1 MSTAPASPAAP
12 LTARTAIAAGVDL
25 PQLGLGVFQIPPD
38 QVQPIVEQALDVG
51 YRHVDTAAAYN
62 NESGVG
68 AALRASGLPREEVF
82 VTSKLRNG
90 EQGYDAALRAHAE
103 TLERLGVDHLDL
115 FLIHW
120 PNPGAGLWQ
129 ETWRAFERL
138 HSEGSVR
145 AIGVSNFLPE
155 HLRELTEVASTLPA
169 VNQIELHPTHSQS
182 DLVAHHRELGITV
195 ESYSPLGQG
204 ADLDLPEITRIA
216 EAHCATPA
224 QVVLRWHIQHG
235 FVVIP
240 KTTSRDR
247 LVENLDVDGFRLS
260 AEQMATIDALDR
272 GHRIGNDPATFSI
285 SQIR

>member
-1 MSTAPASPAAP
+1 MSPSPTAP
-12 LTARTAIAAGVDL
+12 LTASTRLAADVDA
-25 PQLGLGVFQIPPD
+25 PQLGLGVFQIVPD
-38 QVQPIVEQALDVG
+38 QVQGVVEQALEVG

-62 NESGVG
+62 NEAGVG
-68 AALRASGLPREEVF
+68 AALRAAGLPRDEVF

-90 EQGYDAALRAHAE
+90 EHGYDSALRAYAD
-103 TLERLGVDHLDL
+103 TLDRLGLDRVDL

-120 PNPGAGLWQ
+120 PNPAAGLWQ

-138 HSEGSVR
+138 RDEGAVR

-155 HLRELTEVASTLPA
+155 HLRELARTATVLPA
-169 VNQIELHPTHSQS
+169 VNQIELHPTHSQRE
-182 DLVAHHRELGITV
+182 LVALQQELGIAV

-204 ADLDLPEITRIA
+204 ADLTLAPIA
-216 EAHCATPA
+216 EISEQLGVTAA

-240 KTTSRDR
+240 KTTSRPR
-247 LVENLDVDGFRLS
+247 LIENLDVDGFSLTAEHMARLDS
-260 AEQMATIDALDR
+260 LDR